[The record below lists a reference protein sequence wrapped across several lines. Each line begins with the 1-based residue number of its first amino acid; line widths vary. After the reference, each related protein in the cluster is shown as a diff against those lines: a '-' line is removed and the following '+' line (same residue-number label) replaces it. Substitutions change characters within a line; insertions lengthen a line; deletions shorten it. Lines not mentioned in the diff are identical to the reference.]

1 MFNARE
7 VSLTND
13 EGPILGSGWIHM
25 GSTLLLVVSW
35 FFGFKLLKSDPR
47 LAGALL
53 IGGAIPA
60 ALTILQFVRL
70 RRALGKAEL
79 QMKEEPVPLGWSGNV
94 TYVRPLRGATV
105 RSIEAR
111 LQCEEYATKGRGKR
125 RKEWREVVLDEP
137 LTPQSAPML
146 EQLRVQIPLRI
157 PPTAPPT
164 MWENEAQI
172 VWFVRLRLRMA
183 GCPDTRSSFRVQVA
197 PAVVER

>member
-1 MFNARE
+1 MTAH
-7 VSLTND
+7 D

-25 GSTLLLVVSW
+25 FSTVLLIVSW
-35 FFGFKLLKSDPR
+35 FFGFRLLRGDPR

-60 ALTILQFVRL
+60 AITILQFVRL
-70 RRALGKAEL
+70 RRSLGTAEL
-79 QMKEEPVPLGWSGNV
+79 QLKDAVVPLGWSGSV

-111 LQCEEYATKGRGKR
+111 LQCEERAAKGSGKQ
-125 RKEWREVVLDEP
+125 RKEWSEIVLDEP
-137 LTPQSAPML
+137 LTPQSSPML

-157 PPTAPPT
+157 PPTAPPSLY
-164 MWENEAQI
+164 ESDAQI
-172 VWFVRLRLRMA
+172 VWWVRLRLRMS
-183 GCPDTRSSFRVQVA
+183 GCPNTRSSFRLQVI